1 MYLKITC
8 IQDKLTLQLNL
19 NARTTIMRR
28 KKLTNNLLKKVKKIW
43 VNVHN
48 YKECLNIS
56 KVAKF
61 ESYILKSK

>member
-19 NARTTIMRR
+19 NARTTIMKR
-28 KKLTNNLLKKVKKIW
+28 KKLANNLLKKVKKIW

-48 YKECLNIS
+48 
-56 KVAKF
+56 
-61 ESYILKSK
+61 